1 MADVRVAHRYALAL
15 IDLAEES
22 KQIDVMRKDLD
33 LILRTFK
40 SSRDFQLFL
49 ESPIIRED
57 KKKLIL
63 GKLFKGKI
71 SAITM
76 NFLEFLAEKG
86 REGILPDVIGQ
97 FNKLRNERLGIV
109 EVTVTS
115 AVELTK
121 SQRGELER
129 QLEQFTGR
137 KVDAGYLIDPAVKGG
152 FVVRIGDT
160 VLDASVK
167 RQLELLHEKLVTEVV

>member
-1 MADVRVAHRYALAL
+1 
-15 IDLAEES
+15 
-22 KQIDVMRKDLD
+22 
-33 LILRTFK
+33 
-40 SSRDFQLFL
+40 
-49 ESPIIRED
+49 PIIRED

-63 GKLFKGKI
+63 GELFKRKI

-76 NFLEFLAEKG
+76 NFLEFLAEKD

-121 SQRGELER
+121 SQRGKLER

-167 RQLELLHEKLVTEVV
+167 RQLELLHEKFVTEAV

>member
-1 MADVRVAHRYALAL
+1 MAHVRVAHRYALAL

-22 KQIDVMRKDLD
+22 EQIDVVRKDFD
-33 LILRTFK
+33 LILRTFE

-49 ESPIIRED
+49 ASPIIRED

-63 GKLFKGKI
+63 GELFKRKI

-76 NFLEFLAEKG
+76 NFLEFLAEKD

-121 SQRGELER
+121 SQRGKLER
-129 QLEQFTGR
+129 QLEQFTER
-137 KVDAGYLIDPAVKGG
+137 KVVAGYLIDPAVKGG

-167 RQLELLHEKLVTEVV
+167 RQLELLHEKFVTEAV